1 MYNYEVIEKAYRV
14 YTEKLQKEPKLIE
27 LENKAVA
34 TMDSIKQKIAELP
47 LEDENCNIN
56 FVHDYLLG
64 DGPDAFAAPMSITQP
79 GIEDNLTGIVK
90 TVGGRKRL
98 RNLFS
103 LVHKERTD
111 DTLRQIKRNSLQ
123 YYVHKSPD
131 RFSPRPRLYSSRFE
145 LMLFN
150 DMFTTIAYFPALIEK
165 AQLVGI
171 RTTSRRFEDIQ
182 YELRSC
188 TDRFLEDNHLTD
200 TLTDFQKSALAWYI
214 DKAN

>member
-1 MYNYEVIEKAYRV
+1 MYNYEVIEKAYQV
-14 YTEKLQKEPKLIE
+14 YTQKLQKEPKLIE

-47 LEDENCNIN
+47 LEDENCNIG
-56 FVHDYLLG
+56 FVHDYLFG
-64 DGPDAFAAPMSITQP
+64 EGPDAFAAPMAIPLP
-79 GIEDNLTGIVK
+79 GIENNLTRIVR
-90 TVGGRKRL
+90 TVGGQKRL

-103 LVHKERTD
+103 LVHKERTVE
-111 DTLRQIKRNSLQ
+111 LLKQIKRNSLQ
-123 YYVHKSPD
+123 YYVHKTPD

-150 DMFTTIAYFPALIEK
+150 DMFTTIAYFPALIHK

-171 RTTSRRFEDIQ
+171 QTTSRRFEDIQ

-188 TDRFLEDNHLTD
+188 TDRYLEENHLSH

-214 DKAN
+214 EEAS